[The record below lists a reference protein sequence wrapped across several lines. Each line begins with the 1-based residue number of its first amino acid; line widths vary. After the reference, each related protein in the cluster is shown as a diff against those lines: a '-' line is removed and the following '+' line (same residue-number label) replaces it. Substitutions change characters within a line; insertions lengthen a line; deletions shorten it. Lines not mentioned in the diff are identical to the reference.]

1 MSAAPDAWSIVE
13 VRGGSASFDA
23 ATNISAIVVHGKS
36 SELDARASVRDGA
49 DGLVQKS
56 DKASWLP

>member
-49 DGLVQKS
+49 DGL
-56 DKASWLP
+56 